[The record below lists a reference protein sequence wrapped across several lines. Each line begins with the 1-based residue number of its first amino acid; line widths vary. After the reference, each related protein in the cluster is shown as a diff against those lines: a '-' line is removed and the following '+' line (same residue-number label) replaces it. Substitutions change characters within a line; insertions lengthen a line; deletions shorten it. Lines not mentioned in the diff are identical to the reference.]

1 MRIHCLGGG
10 LVGSFVTRKLVED
23 GFDVHLFDV
32 VNRATPAVFHLKD
45 AASADHSS
53 ADLIVNMVPGSIGHD
68 VLRVLHEQGHNIVDL
83 SFSETT
89 PDQLPAGPG
98 VVLWDVGIAPGL
110 SNMLVALA
118 QRELGRLDKVSI
130 KVGGNPAQPDEGW
143 SYMAPFSPH
152 DVIAEYTR
160 AARIVR
166 DGVVTVVPAME
177 ELHTVDAN
185 GRTMEAFLTD
195 GLRSLINLP
204 ADSMGEYTVR
214 WPGHIQRYQRT
225 TLSPDE
231 LVDAWAFDPQRPEFT
246 WMEVRVEAGEKTRV
260 WTVEDSG
267 KNGDSSMARTTGL
280 VTFACVKAWSER
292 TLFEQGVH
300 PPEDLPDDVIH
311 DVIKVLRNEGVAVHL
326 RSSDGQEECCTKAKN
341 FEHQSFKKHS
351 RNTAGWGQ
359 HDLLAQPLEDPT
371 NRLASSSVQR
381 FADQALGQHRSA
393 GQG

>member
-23 GFDVHLFDV
+23 GFEVHLFDV

-89 PDQLPAGPG
+89 PDQLPAGQG

-130 KVGGNPAQPDEGW
+130 KVGGNPAQPDDGW

-160 AARIVR
+160 PARIVR
-166 DGVVTVVPAME
+166 DGTVTVVPAMD

-246 WMEVRVEAGEKTRV
+246 WMEVRVEAGENTRV

-267 KNGDSSMARTTGL
+267 KDGDSSMARTTGL

-292 TLFEQGVH
+292 PLFDRGVH

-311 DVIKVLRNEGVAVHL
+311 DVIEVLKNEGVTVDL
-326 RSSDGQEECCTKAKN
+326 RAFDDGEK
-341 FEHQSFKKHS
+341 
-351 RNTAGWGQ
+351 R
-359 HDLLAQPLEDPT
+359 
-371 NRLASSSVQR
+371 
-381 FADQALGQHRSA
+381 
-393 GQG
+393 

>member
-89 PDQLPAGPG
+89 PDQLPAGQG

-130 KVGGNPAQPDEGW
+130 KVGGNPAQPDDGW

-160 AARIVR
+160 PARIVR
-166 DGVVTVVPAME
+166 DGTVTVVPAMD

-267 KNGDSSMARTTGL
+267 KDGDSSMARTTGL

-292 TLFEQGVH
+292 TLFDRGVH

-311 DVIKVLRNEGVAVHL
+311 DVIEVLKNEGVAVDL
-326 RSSDGQEECCTKAKN
+326 RAFDDGEK
-341 FEHQSFKKHS
+341 
-351 RNTAGWGQ
+351 R
-359 HDLLAQPLEDPT
+359 
-371 NRLASSSVQR
+371 
-381 FADQALGQHRSA
+381 
-393 GQG
+393 

>member
-89 PDQLPAGPG
+89 PDRLPAGPG

-160 AARIVR
+160 PARIVR
-166 DGVVTVVPAME
+166 DGAVTVVPAMD

-246 WMEVRVEAGEKTRV
+246 WMEVRVEAGENTRV

-267 KNGDSSMARTTGL
+267 KDGDSSMARTTGL

-292 TLFEQGVH
+292 PLFDRGVH

-311 DVIKVLRNEGVAVHL
+311 DVIEVLKNEGVAVDL
-326 RSSDGQEECCTKAKN
+326 RAFDDGEK
-341 FEHQSFKKHS
+341 
-351 RNTAGWGQ
+351 R
-359 HDLLAQPLEDPT
+359 
-371 NRLASSSVQR
+371 
-381 FADQALGQHRSA
+381 
-393 GQG
+393 

>member
-23 GFDVHLFDV
+23 GFEVHLFDV

-89 PDQLPAGPG
+89 PDQLPAGQG

-130 KVGGNPAQPDEGW
+130 KVGGNPAQPDDGW

-160 AARIVR
+160 PARIVR
-166 DGVVTVVPAME
+166 DGAVTVVPAMD

-267 KNGDSSMARTTGL
+267 KDGDSSMARTTGL

-292 TLFEQGVH
+292 TLFDRGVH

-311 DVIKVLRNEGVAVHL
+311 NVIEVLKNEGVAVDL
-326 RSSDGQEECCTKAKN
+326 RAFDDGEK
-341 FEHQSFKKHS
+341 
-351 RNTAGWGQ
+351 R
-359 HDLLAQPLEDPT
+359 
-371 NRLASSSVQR
+371 
-381 FADQALGQHRSA
+381 
-393 GQG
+393 

>member
-23 GFDVHLFDV
+23 GFEVHLFDV

-130 KVGGNPAQPDEGW
+130 KVGGNPAQPDDGW

-160 AARIVR
+160 PARIVR
-166 DGVVTVVPAME
+166 DGAVTVVPAMD

-231 LVDAWAFDPQRPEFT
+231 LVDAWAFDPLRPEFT
-246 WMEVRVEAGEKTRV
+246 WMEVRVEAGENTRV

-267 KNGDSSMARTTGL
+267 KDGDSSMARTTGL

-292 TLFEQGVH
+292 TLFDRGVH
-300 PPEDLPDDVIH
+300 PPEDLPDDVIY
-311 DVIKVLRNEGVAVHL
+311 DVIEVLKNEGVAVDL
-326 RSSDGQEECCTKAKN
+326 RAFDDGEK
-341 FEHQSFKKHS
+341 
-351 RNTAGWGQ
+351 R
-359 HDLLAQPLEDPT
+359 
-371 NRLASSSVQR
+371 
-381 FADQALGQHRSA
+381 
-393 GQG
+393 

>member
-23 GFDVHLFDV
+23 GFEVHLFDV

-130 KVGGNPAQPDEGW
+130 KVGGNPAQPDDGW

-160 AARIVR
+160 PARIVR
-166 DGVVTVVPAME
+166 DGTVTVVPAMD
-177 ELHTVDAN
+177 ELHTIDAN

-267 KNGDSSMARTTGL
+267 KDGDSSMARTTGL

-292 TLFEQGVH
+292 TLFDRGVH
-300 PPEDLPDDVIH
+300 PPEDLPDDVIY
-311 DVIKVLRNEGVAVHL
+311 DVIEVLKNEGVAVDL
-326 RSSDGQEECCTKAKN
+326 RAFDDGEK
-341 FEHQSFKKHS
+341 
-351 RNTAGWGQ
+351 R
-359 HDLLAQPLEDPT
+359 
-371 NRLASSSVQR
+371 
-381 FADQALGQHRSA
+381 
-393 GQG
+393 

>member
-23 GFDVHLFDV
+23 GFEVHLFDV

-130 KVGGNPAQPDEGW
+130 KVGGNPAQPDDGW

-160 AARIVR
+160 PARIVR
-166 DGVVTVVPAME
+166 DGAVTVVPAMD

-267 KNGDSSMARTTGL
+267 KDGDSSMARTTGL

-292 TLFEQGVH
+292 PLFDRGVH

-311 DVIKVLRNEGVAVHL
+311 DVIEVLKNEGVAVDL
-326 RSSDGQEECCTKAKN
+326 RAFDDGEK
-341 FEHQSFKKHS
+341 
-351 RNTAGWGQ
+351 R
-359 HDLLAQPLEDPT
+359 
-371 NRLASSSVQR
+371 
-381 FADQALGQHRSA
+381 
-393 GQG
+393 

>member
-89 PDQLPAGPG
+89 PDQLPAGQG

-130 KVGGNPAQPDEGW
+130 KVGGNPAQPDDVW

-160 AARIVR
+160 PARIVR
-166 DGVVTVVPAME
+166 DGTVTVVPAMD

-267 KNGDSSMARTTGL
+267 KDGDSSMARTTGL

-292 TLFEQGVH
+292 PLFDRGVH

-311 DVIKVLRNEGVAVHL
+311 NVMEVLKNEGVAVDL
-326 RSSDGQEECCTKAKN
+326 RAFDDGEK
-341 FEHQSFKKHS
+341 
-351 RNTAGWGQ
+351 R
-359 HDLLAQPLEDPT
+359 
-371 NRLASSSVQR
+371 
-381 FADQALGQHRSA
+381 
-393 GQG
+393 

>member
-1 MRIHCLGGG
+1 M
-10 LVGSFVTRKLVED
+10 
-23 GFDVHLFDV
+23 HLFDV

-89 PDQLPAGPG
+89 PDQLPAGQG

-130 KVGGNPAQPDEGW
+130 KVGGNPAQPDDGW

-160 AARIVR
+160 PARIVR
-166 DGVVTVVPAME
+166 DGAVTVVPAMD

-195 GLRSLINLP
+195 GLRSLINLG

-267 KNGDSSMARTTGL
+267 KDGDSSMARTTGL

-292 TLFEQGVH
+292 TLFDRGVH

-311 DVIKVLRNEGVAVHL
+311 DVIEVLKNEGVTVDL
-326 RSSDGQEECCTKAKN
+326 RAFDDGEK
-341 FEHQSFKKHS
+341 
-351 RNTAGWGQ
+351 R
-359 HDLLAQPLEDPT
+359 
-371 NRLASSSVQR
+371 
-381 FADQALGQHRSA
+381 
-393 GQG
+393 

>member
-89 PDQLPAGPG
+89 PDQLPAGQG

-130 KVGGNPAQPDEGW
+130 KVGGNPAQPDDGW

-160 AARIVR
+160 PARIVR
-166 DGVVTVVPAME
+166 DGTVTVVPAMD

-267 KNGDSSMARTTGL
+267 KDGDSSMARTTGL

-292 TLFEQGVH
+292 TLFDRGVH

-311 DVIKVLRNEGVAVHL
+311 DVIEVLKNEGVTVDL
-326 RSSDGQEECCTKAKN
+326 RAFDDGEK
-341 FEHQSFKKHS
+341 
-351 RNTAGWGQ
+351 R
-359 HDLLAQPLEDPT
+359 
-371 NRLASSSVQR
+371 
-381 FADQALGQHRSA
+381 
-393 GQG
+393 